1 MYTAG
6 IREVITTSVCTSF
19 LKLRRGTIQ
28 NGAVQRMTVFK
39 LQYLFRSESPRVPER
54 LLSRD
59 ILRG

>member
-6 IREVITTSVCTSF
+6 IREVITTSMCTSF

-28 NGAVQRMTVFK
+28 NGAVQQMTVFK
-39 LQYLFRSESPRVPER
+39 LQCLFRSESPRVPER